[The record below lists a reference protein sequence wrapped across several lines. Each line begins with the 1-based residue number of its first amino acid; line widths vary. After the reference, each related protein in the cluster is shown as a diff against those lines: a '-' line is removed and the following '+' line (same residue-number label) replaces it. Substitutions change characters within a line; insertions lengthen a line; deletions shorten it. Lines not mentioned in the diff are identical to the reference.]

1 MVSPAGSVGS
11 QACVPPA
18 HAHPSESLRRTQN
31 LPAGRM
37 FDGCTSLSE
46 ISLPEGLKYIGT
58 YAFSGCSSLTE
69 LDIPDTVDHIDMH
82 AFIECTS
89 LRRVSLPA
97 SLMRLKKGT
106 FLYCSALTE
115 LTLPDGLVAIEWEA
129 LCHTGLVTLTIP
141 GTVTYLEAN
150 AIGDNPDLAE
160 IRFLG
165 TVEEWK
171 ALAIRITSLGVPVYC
186 NDGILLPDGT
196 VEPNP

>member
-1 MVSPAGSVGS
+1 
-11 QACVPPA
+11 
-18 HAHPSESLRRTQN
+18 
-31 LPAGRM
+31 M

-46 ISLPEGLKYIGT
+46 ISLPEGLKYIGM

-69 LDIPDTVDHIDMH
+69 LDIPDTVDHIDTH

-97 SLMRLKKGT
+97 SLMRLKTGT

-115 LTLPDGLVAIEWEA
+115 LTLPAGLAAIEGEA
-129 LCHTGLVTLTIP
+129 LCHTGLVSLTIP
-141 GTVTYLEAN
+141 GTVTYMEAN
-150 AIGDNPDLAE
+150 AIGKNSDLVE

-171 ALAIRITSLGVPVYC
+171 ALAVHITSLGVPVYC
-186 NDGILLPDGT
+186 NDGILLPNGT